1 VVVSG
6 RFAVVRE
13 LFLRDHMLAGLLF
26 AGRVG
31 VRRMLLLIGLQLL
44 RVLPWVGGL
53 LLPGGLL

>member
-13 LFLRDHMLAGLLF
+13 LLLRDHMLAGLLF

-31 VRRMLLLIGLQLL
+31 VRRLLLLIGLQLL
-44 RVLPWVGGL
+44 RVLL
-53 LLPGGLL
+53 LLGCLL